1 MTFNKLKTSQKM
13 VSIEYR
19 NRDSLSKKYYQHV
32 VAYDLLLKQNYE
44 TIMQLPRLDKIV
56 LNTTS
61 KLYSSD
67 KKYILFT
74 LAALELISGQ
84 KPQLT
89 FARKSIAN
97 FKIREAQI
105 LGCQAILHQNQMYNF
120 LDKLCKIIL
129 PRIRETAEKKSL
141 VQSQQF
147 QKSNQLV
154 AWSFGLKTLLLF
166 PELETH
172 YDLVETFRGMDV
184 TFVCSNATQK
194 TSRLLLSALQLPVLI

>member
-1 MTFNKLKTSQKM
+1 MTFNKLKTSQKL

-19 NRDSLSKKYYQHV
+19 NRESLSKKYYQHV
-32 VAYDLLLKQNYE
+32 VAYDLLLKQNYQ

-105 LGCQAILHQNQMYNF
+105 LGCQVVLHQNQIYSF

-129 PRIRETAEKKSL
+129 PGIRETTEKKSL
-141 VQSQQF
+141 LESQHLE
-147 QKSNQLV
+147 KSNQLA

-184 TFVCSNATQK
+184 TLVCANATQK
-194 TSRLLLSALQLPVLI
+194 TSRLLFSALQLPVLI